1 MRGRVRRSHWRWALI
16 APTKSISVM
25 FSDRQRSPSAPSRT
39 HPQRLNYPTFFSA
52 ADGSASAILPCV
64 TSNGSLRRSCPS
76 PWRRH
81 VPASAGERRWSHSDE
96 CLSGIR
102 VSRKGD
108 LLIAHGPCITISPHK
123 AG

>member
-25 FSDRQRSPSAPSRT
+25 
-39 HPQRLNYPTFFSA
+39 L
-52 ADGSASAILPCV
+52 AI
-64 TSNGSLRRSCPS
+64 
-76 PWRRH
+76 
-81 VPASAGERRWSHSDE
+81 AGERRWSHSDE